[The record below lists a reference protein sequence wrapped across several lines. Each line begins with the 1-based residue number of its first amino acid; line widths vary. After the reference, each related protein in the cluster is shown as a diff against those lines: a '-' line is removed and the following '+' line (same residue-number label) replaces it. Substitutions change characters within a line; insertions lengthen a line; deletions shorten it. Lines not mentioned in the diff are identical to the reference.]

1 MKNYHARVT
10 RDPNKRCVLG
20 LVGQIESYFSP
31 VRIYM
36 VVLNGGHSIVSV
48 VFITFPYMV
57 RKTMSSPTQQDPFDS
72 ALDGRA
78 ANDRAYIDQADT
90 STEEELWS
98 FSDDDSLHGELDD
111 LRVEDEDW
119 EMAERGS
126 SPPVSPRAPDP
137 RLTRYFCQIS
147 LNSTIDFGNTSPCVP
162 ATILQGPFKHL
173 LRSPLLLPFP
183 SSTDQ

>member
-1 MKNYHARVT
+1 
-10 RDPNKRCVLG
+10 
-20 LVGQIESYFSP
+20 
-31 VRIYM
+31 M

-90 STEEELWS
+90 STEEELCS
-98 FSDDDSLHGELDD
+98 CSDDDSLHGELDD

-126 SPPVSPRAPDP
+126 SSPVSPRAPDP
-137 RLTRYFCQIS
+137 RLTRYF
-147 LNSTIDFGNTSPCVP
+147 FVR
-162 ATILQGPFKHL
+162 FH
-173 LRSPLLLPFP
+173 
-183 SSTDQ
+183 